1 MRNNQPVTDTEY
13 TLQEGQQLISSTDTH
28 GNIRHCNQD
37 FVEVSGF
44 THEELIDQPHNI
56 IRHPDMPPS
65 VYENMW
71 AYLKD
76 GQPWMGLVK
85 NRRKNGDYYWVSA
98 YVTPLLHNG
107 RIVGYESVRVKPKP
121 EDIERAARVYQR
133 INEGKHPLPPV
144 KRILHKVYGW
154 APASLAMA
162 AVLVTGWQT
171 DSWTTAW
178 LAVVLMLGIVQF
190 NQYNRRIIVKA
201 LMERMT
207 GRFSDPLVALTYSD
221 APGAVTRLELA
232 LESANAHLNT
242 VLTRI
247 NDAAAN
253 VSQESVHSR
262 GLAESS
268 AQGIDELQGEATQIA
283 AAVNEMSATIHEVS
297 GNVQDTAGEA
307 DTAHELADKG
317 TETVRLARQGIQE
330 LAEAVESIGKTV
342 NEVVTE
348 TESISK
354 AAELI
359 QNVTEQTNLL
369 ALNAA
374 IEAARAG
381 EHGRGFAVVAD
392 EVRSLAIRTADT
404 TTQIQTIIDNLK
416 SKTGEAEAAA
426 ERGREIA
433 EQSVGRV
440 GEADTALHDIAA
452 AVTRITEM
460 THQMATSIEEQS
472 QVAEEI
478 NQQLTRITSLA
489 DNSLDQGRA
498 SAEGAVKQ
506 HKLADE
512 LHELVEWFKL

>member
-13 TLQEGQQLISSTDTH
+13 ELRDDQTLISSTTTK
-28 GNIRHCNQD
+28 GVITHCNQD
-37 FVEVSGF
+37 FVDASGF
-44 THEELIDQPHNI
+44 SADELIGQAHNI
-56 IRHPDMPPS
+56 IRHPDMPQAAF
-65 VYENMW
+65 ENMW
-71 AYLKD
+71 SYLNAGKS
-76 GQPWMGLVK
+76 WMGLVK

-98 YVTPLLHNG
+98 YVTPLLDNG
-107 RIVGYESVRVKPKP
+107 KIVGYESVRVKPKRK
-121 EDIERAARVYQR
+121 DIERAGGVYRR
-133 INEGKHPLPPV
+133 INEGKHPLTPV
-144 KRILHKVYGW
+144 KRVLHKVYGW
-154 APASLAMA
+154 APASLAIA
-162 AVLVTGWQT
+162 AVLFSGWQT
-171 DSWTTAW
+171 DGWVTAW
-178 LAVVLMLGIVQF
+178 LAVVLILGLVQF
-190 NQYNRRIIVKA
+190 NQYNRRVIVKA
-201 LMERMT
+201 LMGRME
-207 GRFSDPLVALTYSD
+207 GRFSDPLIALTYSD
-221 APGAVTRLELA
+221 APGAITQLELA
-232 LESANAHLNT
+232 MESTNAHLST

-247 NDAAAN
+247 HDAAAH
-253 VSQESVHSR
+253 VSNESIHSR
-262 GLAESS
+262 SLAESS
-268 AQGIDELQGEATQIA
+268 AEGIDSLQNEATQIA

-307 DTAHELADKG
+307 DTAHELAEKG
-317 TETVRLARQGIQE
+317 AETVGLARQGIQD
-330 LAEAVESIGKTV
+330 LSDAVESIGRTV

-416 SKTGEAEAAA
+416 SKTGEAESAA
-426 ERGREIA
+426 ERGRTIA
-433 EQSVGRV
+433 EQSVERV
-440 GEADTALHDIAA
+440 GEADTALHDIAS

-478 NQQLTRITSLA
+478 NQQLTRITGLA
-489 DNSLDQGRA
+489 DSSLDQGRA
-498 SAEGAVKQ
+498 AADGAVKLQ
-506 HKLADE
+506 KLSDE
-512 LHELVEWFKL
+512 LHGLVEWFKI